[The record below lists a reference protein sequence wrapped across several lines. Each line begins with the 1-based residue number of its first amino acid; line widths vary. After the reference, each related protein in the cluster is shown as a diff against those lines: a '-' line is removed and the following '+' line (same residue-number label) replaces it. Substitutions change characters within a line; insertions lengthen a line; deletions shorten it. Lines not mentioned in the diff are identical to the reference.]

1 MQFVVRLRQIRR
13 GRSLVLIYGSFSA
26 LPTETKSSSP
36 VASAPNRKQTEDMTT
51 EHSHRPRTLA
61 EYLGIVRR
69 RKWLAIVPLLVVP
82 LAAYLY
88 SSQQPAVF
96 AASSEVLLSRQD
108 LGSVLSGNT
117 NSDVFTDADRFAQT
131 QAALARVPGVAERA
145 VARAGVAVSPGELL
159 GNSSV
164 APRGNADLLSF
175 TVEDRDPAV
184 AAKLSAAYAQAY
196 TSYRVELDTAALANA
211 RKDLE
216 RSLAAL
222 RRQGATNTELYRDI
236 SGKAQE
242 LRTMELLQGRA
253 EVVRMATSG
262 AQIAPTPR
270 RSAILGLGLGL
281 LLGLAAVLLWE
292 ALDRRVRDEEEIHR
306 TLQIP
311 LLARLPA
318 PRRQG
323 LAMLD
328 DPSDV
333 DAEAIRRLR
342 SSVEFANLDVNA
354 KVLMVTSCVGEEGK
368 TTTISNLAV
377 ALARGGHRVAL
388 VDMDLRK
395 PMVGRFFGLGLRPGL
410 ADVAIERV
418 ELEQALVPTRLRTS
432 EPITFARP
440 QSTRL
445 RRAAQEES
453 GSSMGDGEGRL
464 FVLPAGFLPA
474 SPGELV
480 GTRAVAGILE
490 QLREHM
496 DFVLVDAP
504 PMLTVS
510 DAATLSRRVDALVVV
525 VRLGRVNRP
534 MLRDLAREL
543 EASPARKLGFVLAGA
558 DATEL
563 YGVDTYSYLSKG
575 EANHQQTAAAARGY
589 ESEVADSETYADERS
604 S

>member
-1 MQFVVRLRQIRR
+1 
-13 GRSLVLIYGSFSA
+13 
-26 LPTETKSSSP
+26 
-36 VASAPNRKQTEDMTT
+36 MTT
-51 EHSHRPRTLA
+51 EHHHQQRTLA
-61 EYLGIVRR
+61 EYLAIVRR
-69 RKWLAIVPLLVVP
+69 RKWLALVPLLLVP
-82 LAAYLY
+82 LAAYVY
-88 SSQQPAVF
+88 SSQQPAVY

-131 QAALARVPGVAERA
+131 QAALARVPNVAERA
-145 VARAGVAVSPGELL
+145 VRRAGVTTTPGELL
-159 GNSSV
+159 ANSSV
-164 APRGNADLLSF
+164 APRGNADLLRF
-175 TVEDRDPAV
+175 TVEDRDPTV
-184 AAKLSAAYAQAY
+184 AARLSAAYAQAY
-196 TSYRVELDTAALANA
+196 TAYRVELDTVALAKA

-216 RSLAAL
+216 RSIAAL
-222 RRQGATNTELYRDI
+222 RRQGATGTELYRDL

-253 EVVRMATSG
+253 EVVRTATIG
-262 AQIAPTPR
+262 AQVAPTPR
-270 RSAILGLGLGL
+270 RNAILGLGLGL

-292 ALDRRVRDEEEIHR
+292 ALDRRVRDEDEIHR

-311 LLARLPA
+311 LLARLPT

-328 DPSDV
+328 DPSDI
-333 DAEAIRRLR
+333 DAEAVRRLR
-342 SSVEFANLDVNA
+342 SSIEFANLDVNA

-368 TTTISNLAV
+368 TTTISNLAI
-377 ALARGGHRVAL
+377 ALARAGHRVAL
-388 VDMDLRK
+388 VDLDLRK
-395 PMVGRFFGLGLRPGL
+395 PTIGRFFGLGLRPGL

-418 ELEQALVPTRLRTS
+418 GLEQALVPTRLRTS
-432 EPITFARP
+432 EPITFARR
-440 QSTRL
+440 QSTRM
-445 RRAAQEES
+445 RRAAQDES
-453 GSSMGDGEGRL
+453 GSATDDGEGRL

-480 GTRAVAGILE
+480 GTRAVAGILDK
-490 QLREHM
+490 LREHM

-534 MLRDLAREL
+534 MLRDLARDL

-558 DATEL
+558 DATEH
-563 YGVDTYSYLSKG
+563 YGVDTYSYLAKG
-575 EANHQQTAAAARGY
+575 EPVEPQAVDQQAPAAMREY
-589 ESEVADSETYADERS
+589 VPEIADVSGTYADEQRS
-604 S
+604 